1 MKSQPDLSKRFKNI
15 DLDALNKKYEPLT
28 AIERIRELYKDF
40 NMEDVLL
47 TSSFAANSAFF
58 LHLFST
64 ASNSEQKIHFID
76 TTYHFPETLEYK
88 KLLTDKYNLK
98 VIDLKP
104 EKWLNDFTRK
114 DETWN
119 KNPDYCCSINKVE
132 PLNAI
137 TAKFNVWA
145 SGLMRSQN
153 EHRKGLRVFEFKN
166 GILRFYPII
175 DITSEQRNDYI
186 KEHELIFHPLVKEG
200 YDSIGCKQCTIKGS
214 GREGRWVGLAKTE
227 CGLHI

>member
-1 MKSQPDLSKRFKNI
+1 MEIKLKYN
-15 DLDALNKKYEPLT
+15 LYELNKRYENLSV
-28 AIERIRELYKDF
+28 EDRIKELYKDF
-40 NMEDVLL
+40 NYEEVLL

-58 LHLFST
+58 LHLFSSVT
-64 ASNSEQKIHFID
+64 ESKQKVHFID

-88 KLLTDKYNLK
+88 KLLTEKYR
-98 VIDLKP
+98 
-104 EKWLNDFTRK
+104 LNVVDIRPDEWKNEFTTK
-114 DETWN
+114 DETWK
-119 KNPDYCCSINKVE
+119 KNADFCCSVNKVE

-137 TAKFNVWA
+137 TSNFNVWA

-153 EHRKGLRVFEFKN
+153 NHRQGLRIFEEKN

-175 DITSEQRNDYI
+175 DVTPEQRDGYI
-186 KEHELIFHPLVKEG
+186 LWHKLNFHPLVKEG
-200 YDSIGCKQCTIKGS
+200 YSSIGCKHCTVKGA